1 MAHEHGE
8 QLPPGHF
15 SYMEPEQ
22 AYHAS
27 KLGMWFFLVTEVLL
41 FGGLFAAFA
50 LFRWKYL
57 DDFNH
62 NAHLLNWKLGF
73 TNTLILLT
81 SSYTMVR
88 AVDAAQHGLNKKVQF
103 WLILTI
109 LFGLGFF
116 GIKGIEYNAKFSH
129 HIYPSTDIFF
139 GLYFIMTGIHAIHV
153 LIGLLLMIW
162 LLLIA
167 RKDLYSPTFYTPV
180 EVCGLYWHLVDVI
193 WIFLFPVLY
202 LMGGIGAGAH

>member
-1 MAHEHGE
+1 MGHKE
-8 QLPPGHF
+8 LPIGHF

-57 DDFNH
+57 DDFNS

-73 TNTLILLT
+73 TNTLVLLT

-88 AVDAAQHGLNKKVQF
+88 AVDAAQHGNNKKVQS
-103 WLILTI
+103 WLVWTVVL
-109 LFGLGFF
+109 GLAFF
-116 GIKGIEYNAKFSH
+116 VIKGIEYNAKFSH
-129 HIYPSTDIFF
+129 HIYPSSDIFF
-139 GLYFIMTGIHAIHV
+139 GLYFIMTGIHAFHV
-153 LIGLLLMIW
+153 LVGLLLMGWLW
-162 LLLIA
+162 LLA
-167 RKDLYSPTFYTPV
+167 KKNLYSSEFYTPV
-180 EVCGLYWHLVDVI
+180 EVCGLYWHLVDLI
-193 WIFLFPVLY
+193 WIFLFPILY